1 MFDIGTGSFFIDFD
15 PQNCYNH
22 TMKQHN
28 IKEIVADMRSRINS
42 LETALVKME
51 QSGKFDP
58 DDPRFESIQNQ
69 IWHMTQL
76 MTNLSLAAGDRPY
89 KLEHPSLDKP
99 RTLHKKQGD
108 QDDNSHDD
116 D

>member
-1 MFDIGTGSFFIDFD
+1 
-15 PQNCYNH
+15 
-22 TMKQHN
+22 MKQHN

-42 LETALVKME
+42 LEMALVKME

-69 IWHMTQL
+69 IWH
-76 MTNLSLAAGDRPY
+76 
-89 KLEHPSLDKP
+89 KP